1 MSGKITSKN
10 LHYNSRLPPF
20 LARLHGEAASGS
32 DGPDPI
38 LAAQRRP
45 TKAKRSGSEEAEDA
59 PLVVDERGHTV
70 DGLDVQFGADGAV
83 MGATRTGTGED
94 EADAAQNGDVT
105 ATATATGPAA
115 AAASKD
121 VADGSQ
127 LVVGGA
133 KKRKVGKVIG
143 AHSDDDDGEG
153 GGKDN
158 KKTKQNKR
166 ADGSGT
172 VVPAAGGDGAAT
184 KPKKPNKKAKKIK
197 LSFGDDEG

>member
-83 MGATRTGTGED
+83 TGATRTGAGED
-94 EADAAQNGDVT
+94 EADATQGGDT
-105 ATATATGPAA
+105 TATGTAA

-143 AHSDDDDGEG
+143 AHSDDDDDEG
-153 GGKDN
+153 GEKDN
-158 KKTKQNKR
+158 KKAKQNRR

-172 VVPAAGGDGAAT
+172 VAPAAGGGDGAAT

-197 LSFGDDEG
+197 LSFSDDEG